1 MVAITGLR
9 GILEAESERFGG
21 GRSAAYAAMIDECD
35 GIAGLGDRLLL
46 LIDDDKSFR
55 NRLAQNPKSA
65 DRVRREH
72 IRRVCERC
80 DRNVSET
87 ARRLHMH
94 RRIRPRNLGKW
105 PAP

>member
-1 MVAITGLR
+1 
-9 GILEAESERFGG
+9 
-21 GRSAAYAAMIDECD
+21 MIDVCD
-35 GIAGLGDRLLL
+35 DIVGLGDRSLL
-46 LIDDDKSFR
+46 LIDDDKPIR

-94 RRIRPRNLGKW
+94 RRIRPRNLGKRS
-105 PAP
+105 PP